1 MTESDTHFAATL
13 DILARIVPEHL
24 RIPRIGIVCGSGLST
39 LASSLR
45 DVVEVPYG
53 SLPGFGHSTGQF
65 TLVLIGSQIH
75 AFVVQSLVIRAV
87 WLLGLWGREKVYL
100 W

>member
-1 MTESDTHFAATL
+1 MAESDFPFATTL
-13 DILARIVPEHL
+13 DILGGIVPKHL
-24 RIPRIGIVCGSGLST
+24 LPRIGIVCGSGLST

-45 DVVEVPYG
+45 DVVEVPYS

-65 TLVLIGSQIH
+65 TMVFIGSQIH
-75 AFVVQSLVIRAV
+75 TFAAQSLVIRAV
-87 WLLGLWGREKVYL
+87 WRLGSWGREKVYL